1 MKANRAYKLRIYPN
15 FDKLDT
21 ARYTYKRHLEY
32 VNMWTGRLF
41 FNGNKSLSIKSMG
54 QLAHQAQYRAR
65 AIISAQKASARAT
78 GNKVNVPVVER
89 IGCPAILKANKEAAF
104 DYWLSVQNQFGGKR
118 IKLPCRSHRKLNKAL
133 RDGWT
138 LKSNAEF
145 ILDNKNRPVARV
157 YVEKEVQKATPKSES
172 LGCDVNYK
180 NSVVRS
186 DACIGFNASKLIKKA
201 RGKRSQRQR
210 QGLRSKSVKTNL
222 KQRLD
227 IEAKLAIGRSKRT
240 KRNLVVE
247 NPKVLSSLGR
257 GKLQGWAQS
266 YFANRCQVL
275 AQEEEV
281 FIWSIN
287 PAYTSQTCAK
297 CGHLDKRSRRGSRFT
312 CTACGHKAHAD
323 VNAAENIAAKGTSSL
338 TSVLARRSGD
348 VSRGK

>member
-1 MKANRAYKLRIYPN
+1 MKVNRAYKLRIYPN

-32 VNMWTGRLF
+32 VNMWVGKLF
-41 FNGNKSLSIKSMG
+41 FNGNKTLSTKSMG
-54 QLAHQAQYRAR
+54 HLANQAQHKAR
-65 AIISAQKASARAT
+65 AIISAQKAAARAT
-78 GNKVNVPVVER
+78 GDKVNVPVVKR
-89 IGCPAILKANKEAAF
+89 VGCPAKLKFNKEATF

-118 IKLPCRSHRKLNKAL
+118 IELPCRSHRKLNKAL

-145 ILDNKNRPVARV
+145 FLDDKGRPFARIC
-157 YVEKEVQKATPKSES
+157 VEREVERATPKSES
-172 LGCDVNYK
+172 LGCDVNFRS
-180 NSVVRS
+180 SVVRS
-186 DACIGFNASKLIKKA
+186 DGYIGFNASKLIKKA

-227 IEAKLAIGRSKRT
+227 IEAKLAVGRSKRT
-240 KRNLVVE
+240 ERNLVVE
-247 NPKVLSSLGR
+247 SPKVLSHLGKGR
-257 GKLQGWAQS
+257 LQDWAQS
-266 YFANRCQVL
+266 YFANRCRVL

-281 FIWSIN
+281 FIWEVN

-312 CTACGHKAHAD
+312 CTVCGHKAHAD

-338 TSVLARRSGD
+338 AALLARRSGG
-348 VSRGK
+348 VNRAR